1 MPVVDAEG
9 HLVNNLAFDEQL
21 GRLDEPTLDAI
32 RGEILRDLCDTNP
45 QLRNRLAENTD
56 TSSAVT
62 IGSLSAT
69 DPDASDTASFSLV
82 AGTGSTDNA
91 KFQINIG

>member
-56 TSSAVT
+56 TRQGIIEILAQTKPEGFGGRSGLRA
-62 IGSLSAT
+62 
-69 DPDASDTASFSLV
+69 
-82 AGTGSTDNA
+82 AGLEV
-91 KFQINIG
+91 